1 MSGKGDKGYHKL
13 LVWQKARELV
23 ILIYKYT
30 EDFPKS
36 EEFGLKGQLRR
47 ASISSVL
54 TIVEGHRRRTRK
66 DFLHFLNIS
75 ISSVVEIEAAW
86 ELSLDLGFIIQAV
99 YDEVETKRGEV
110 NFLLDKFIKSLEK

>member
-1 MSGKGDKGYHKL
+1 MTGKRDKGYHKL

-30 EDFPKS
+30 EDFPKA

-47 ASISSVL
+47 ASISVVL
-54 TIVEGHRRRTRK
+54 TIVEGHRRKTRK

-75 ISSVVEIEAAW
+75 ISSLVEIEAAW
-86 ELSLDLGFIIQAV
+86 ELSLDLGFINQAI
-99 YDEVETKRGEV
+99 YEEVETKRGEV